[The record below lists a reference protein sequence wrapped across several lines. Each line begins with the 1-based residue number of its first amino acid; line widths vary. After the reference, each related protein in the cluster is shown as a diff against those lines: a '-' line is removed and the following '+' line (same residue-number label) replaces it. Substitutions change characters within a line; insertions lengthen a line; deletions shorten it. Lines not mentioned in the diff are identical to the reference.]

1 MSNTAAILAFLAMTA
16 VGVAIIGIAT
26 HFVLAVLF
34 GLPVSIGQSIGIG
47 VVLSLIFNAG
57 SK

>member
-1 MSNTAAILAFLAMTA
+1 MSNTVAILAFLAMSA
-16 VGVAIIGIAT
+16 IGVGIIGIAT
-26 HFVLAVLF
+26 HFVLAVCF

-47 VVLSLIFNAG
+47 VILSLLFNAG